1 MGGPQGATLGG
12 AVGAMAPAAVS
23 AGARRYL
30 RSNLAQQRAIPT
42 YDSPTVNALA
52 AGNEALLRA
61 AMGIPTFT
69 NQPTNALID

>member
-1 MGGPQGATLGG
+1 
-12 AVGAMAPAAVS
+12 
-23 AGARRYL
+23 
-30 RSNLAQQRAIPT
+30 LAQQRAIPT

-52 AGNEALLRA
+52 AQNEALLRA